1 MVVMDDEGGG
11 WFMSWKWWASGCWH
25 YERTLYSRWPL
36 KGPEFLLLLLLLSW
50 KWFDVSINEEKNFPS
65 KVLYRWGED
74 VVLDGFIE

>member
-11 WFMSWKWWASGCWH
+11 WFM
-25 YERTLYSRWPL
+25 
-36 KGPEFLLLLLLLSW
+36 SW